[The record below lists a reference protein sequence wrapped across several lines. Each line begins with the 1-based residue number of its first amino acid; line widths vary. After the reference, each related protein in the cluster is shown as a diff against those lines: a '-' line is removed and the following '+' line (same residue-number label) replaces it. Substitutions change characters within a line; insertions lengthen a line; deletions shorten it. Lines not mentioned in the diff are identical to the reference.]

1 MYPTDFCE
9 YGCVNRCNQ
18 SVLNPESGNFSTAK
32 HEIRTAT
39 IQNNVQPKDHNSHV
53 TMSTASV
60 TEWLGKHAHITG
72 AMHHVKALFC
82 PVMAV
87 TRAHDQQVFVKVY

>member
-1 MYPTDFCE
+1 
-9 YGCVNRCNQ
+9 
-18 SVLNPESGNFSTAK
+18 
-32 HEIRTAT
+32 
-39 IQNNVQPKDHNSHV
+39 
-53 TMSTASV
+53 MSTASV